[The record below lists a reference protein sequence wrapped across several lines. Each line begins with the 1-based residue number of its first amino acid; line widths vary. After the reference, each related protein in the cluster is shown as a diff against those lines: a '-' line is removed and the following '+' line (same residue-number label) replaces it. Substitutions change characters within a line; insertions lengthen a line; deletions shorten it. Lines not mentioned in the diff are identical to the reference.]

1 MITIRTAARSDARI
15 LWDAERRTAMTPGLL
30 ASRPAEIRA
39 ELIEEKIE
47 ALSAR
52 GRYVVAEMDGNI
64 VGHAF
69 LDPLV
74 GLAATSHVFVLTMVV
89 HPEKT
94 GQGVGSALLSHL
106 LDWAARDSR
115 VARVELCVRSTNTRA
130 IALYR
135 KLGFVEE
142 GRLQRRIR
150 LEDGTFVDDVSMAW
164 FPARRG
170 GAG

>member
-1 MITIRTAARSDARI
+1 MLTIRAAARSDAQT

-30 ASRPAEIRA
+30 ASRPAEIRS

-47 ALSAR
+47 ALAAR
-52 GRYVVAEMDGNI
+52 GRYAVAEMDGNI

-74 GLAATSHVFVLTMVV
+74 GLEATSHVFVLTMVV

-106 LDWAARDSR
+106 LDWAARDTR
-115 VARVELCVRSTNTRA
+115 VMRVELCVRSTNTRA

-135 KLGFVEE
+135 KLGFFEE

-150 LEDGTFVDDVSMAW
+150 LEDGTFVDDVAMAW
-164 FPARRG
+164 FPARKG